1 MQINK
6 VFAVFPRSPEDQMIE
21 VPPKPSDPKQVWY
34 VEQWHK
40 AKGYTQPLPFASGN
54 NMTLAVDDPLNRITI
69 TSETGPLLLYDGR
82 DDAQNGWFVLRTL
95 IPAGKTEGAVVWSV
109 LKDGK

>member
-40 AKGYTQPLPFASGN
+40 AKGYTQPLPFASGS
-54 NMTLAVDDPLNRITI
+54 TV
-69 TSETGPLLLYDGR
+69 SPLLPKLGR
-82 DDAQNGWFVLRTL
+82 SSFMTGATMHKM
-95 IPAGKTEGAVVWSV
+95 AGSSCAH
-109 LKDGK
+109 